1 MKTTRLVAALSTAA
15 LLAAACS
22 SGPEPLAVVASSGAS
37 IGTGEQRILIALVD
51 PETNGYLATENDA
64 ATALLRNED
73 GSPLGNYELDFVWT
87 VPGVRGIYAGYF
99 DIPEAGVY
107 QLTVEREGLAVSGPT
122 GFMAVDDP
130 PMIGPGDRAPLSE
143 TRVGADYPDLSLIT
157 TDPEPDP
164 ELYSMTVAEAVSNGT
179 PSVVVFA
186 TPGFC
191 TTQAC
196 GPMLSQ
202 VKDLRFDYPGVDFVH
217 VEIYD
222 DLQVETFEELVLV
235 EPVLEWQLP
244 SEPWIYIID
253 ADGVVVA
260 AFEGAVNDDELTS
273 VLDGFAGS

>member
-1 MKTTRLVAALSTAA
+1 MRTIRLAAA
-15 LLAAACS
+15 LLTAVFLITACS
-22 SGPEPLAVVASSGAS
+22 SGPEPLAFIASSGAS

-51 PETNGYLATENDA
+51 PETNAYLATENDA

-87 VPGVRGIYAGYF
+87 VPGVRGIYVGYF
-99 DIPEAGVY
+99 EIPEAGVY
-107 QLTVEREGLAVSGPT
+107 QLTVEREGLTASGPT
-122 GFMAVDDP
+122 GFVTVDNP

-143 TRVGADYPDLSLIT
+143 TRVGDDFADLSLIT
-157 TDPEPDP
+157 TDPQPASD
-164 ELYSMTVAEAVSNGT
+164 LYSMTVAEAVSNGT
-179 PSVVVFA
+179 PSVVIFA
-186 TPGFC
+186 TPAFC

-202 VKDLRFDYPGVDFVH
+202 IKDLKFDYPGIDFVH
-217 VEIYD
+217 VEIYEN
-222 DLQVETFEELVLV
+222 LQVETVEELVV
-235 EPVLEWQLP
+235 VDSVREWQLP
-244 SEPWIYIID
+244 SEPWVYIID

>member
-1 MKTTRLVAALSTAA
+1 MTPIRLIVGLVGAALIT
-15 LLAAACS
+15 AACS
-22 SGPEPLAVVASSGAS
+22 SGPEPLAFVASSGAS

-51 PETNGYLATENDA
+51 PETNAYLATEEDS

-73 GSPLGNYELDFVWT
+73 GSPLGDYKLDFVWT
-87 VPGVRGIYAGYF
+87 VPGVRGVYAGYF
-99 DIPEAGVY
+99 EIPEAGVY
-107 QLTVEREGLAVSGPT
+107 QLTVEREGLAATGPT
-122 GFMAVDDP
+122 GFVTVDDP
-130 PMIGPGDRAPLSE
+130 LMIGPGDQAPLSE
-143 TRVGADYPDLSLIT
+143 TRVGDDYADLSLIT
-157 TDPEPDP
+157 TDPDPDP
-164 ELYSMTVAEAVSNGT
+164 DLYSMTVAEAVTNGT

-186 TPGFC
+186 TPAFC

-202 VKDLRFDYPGVDFVH
+202 IKDLKFDYPGIDFVH

-222 DLQVETFEELVLV
+222 DLQVENVEELVV
-235 EPVLEWQLP
+235 VDSVLEWQLP

-273 VLDGFAGS
+273 VLDGVAGS

>member
-1 MKTTRLVAALSTAA
+1 MRVIRLAAA
-15 LLAAACS
+15 LLTTAFLTAACS
-22 SGPEPLAVVASSGAS
+22 SGPAPLAAVASSGAS
-37 IGTGEQRILIALVD
+37 IGTGDQRILIALVD
-51 PETNGYLATENDA
+51 PETNAYLATETDA

-73 GSPLGNYELDFVWT
+73 GSPLGEYELDFVWT

-122 GFMAVDDP
+122 GFVTVDDP
-130 PMIGPGDRAPLSE
+130 PMIGPGERAPLSE

-157 TDPEPDP
+157 TDPDPDP
-164 ELYSMTVAEAVSNGT
+164 DLYAMTVAEAVSNGT

-186 TPGFC
+186 TPAFC

-202 VKDLRFDYPGVDFVH
+202 IKDLMFDYPGIDFVH

-222 DLQVETFEELVLV
+222 DLQVETFEELVV
-235 EPVLEWQLP
+235 VDSVLEWQLP
-244 SEPWIYIID
+244 SEPWVYIID
-253 ADGVVVA
+253 ADGVVAA
-260 AFEGAVNDDELTS
+260 AFEGAVIDAELTA